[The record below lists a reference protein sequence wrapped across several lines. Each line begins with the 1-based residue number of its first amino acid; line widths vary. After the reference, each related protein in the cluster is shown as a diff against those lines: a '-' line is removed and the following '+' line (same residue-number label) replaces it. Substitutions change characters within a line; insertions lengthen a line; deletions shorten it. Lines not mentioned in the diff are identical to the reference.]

1 MTVEEIQNSPNSYIH
16 YVYEFVDAIWILG
29 YKEAAH
35 RRDSYIL
42 FELSAHRRD
51 SYILFELSHLRIVST
66 DSEVRTILYNIISL
80 INSTT

>member
-42 FELSAHRRD
+42 FELS
-51 SYILFELSHLRIVST
+51 HLRIVST